1 MPAVDYE
8 YSYTRE
14 VANPYSPYINNLI
27 QLPIKFD
34 QSCVRSQGE
43 NPRGKHFT
51 QVLPTLE
58 LEGRALYDTGASDS
72 FISAKRV
79 KELNLP
85 IQSHR
90 VVVKNGDGSYQVS
103 PGYVTV
109 TFSMGTRWK
118 ATARFRVVELKHFD
132 LIIGLPMINHF
143 RMELRMDPYLKIVA
157 SCPSHGRFVARR
169 VTLPMCV
176 LARQDAEGRDT
187 SAYVCDEQEFTTACK
202 QFGWTREDALVACN
216 DDADVFSHALLMQ
229 ELTDLASSTSATE
242 FEHLAHTLLSD
253 LAGVSEAPSGAGGES
268 DVDTPPNP
276 DQVSSSAAAKFT
288 APTAHRFA
296 ETEMKFRED
305 LVAKYPD
312 LCADTLPPEGPS
324 ATLPD
329 GTPYKVKLVL
339 KPGMVPQ
346 GRRQFRIPEAYRE
359 ELINTINDL
368 LKFKLI
374 EPTISPYSNPVML
387 VPKPPR
393 KDGSYAG
400 LRFVWDGRG
409 VNKALESD
417 AYLIPRVEELVDRI
431 ARLKYEAEKNGVT
444 QLIFSGLDQ
453 RTSFWQIALEEGSR
467 DVTAFS
473 TSQGQFRWTV
483 LPMGMVNS
491 SAHLQRF
498 TETLL
503 RPFSVSNTFQYTN
516 SKGELVT
523 GYGTAVGYI
532 DDIGVITFGDVEAHA
547 ALLWKVLG
555 AMNTARLRIQPAKC
569 EFFRERGEFLG
580 HVLTSEGIAAQENKL
595 NAIKDWPPLS
605 DLKSVRAFVSLCSY
619 YRKFVKD
626 FAEIAQPL
634 TDLMKKDAFKT
645 PIPEDAV
652 QAYEKLKEAL
662 TSAPVLKYFDVNRPT
677 ELYVDACD
685 NSIGAVLMQQH
696 DGGNWHPVGYYSR
709 RLHGAETGYATYY
722 KELLGLRDGV
732 LHFRHWLLGVRF
744 KVRTDHCSLRWLMS
758 QSELSG
764 QQQRWLA
771 VLQQFQM
778 EEIVHVPGVQN
789 VVADVLSRYPDPNG
803 PSYEHL
809 LPEHGNMD
817 VRFNHLWAVTD
828 AEESGET
835 TRMFSHLE
843 VEEQR
848 VVEALLRGA
857 VEPNELPRFDVV
869 ESQELLH
876 NGVTEPIPP
885 STPSLLPAPTQLFAD
900 TPQDNSISPDEAPNV
915 CRFCRKPDCTSFC
928 EEFARHSVQP
938 VKMEDMRANL
948 QTEEGFPE
956 ASVVSAD
963 TDIANFVKS
972 YETCDDFMQIYQ
984 AVKDLEEGKQHA
996 TYPQYFVRK
1005 NGLLMFKD
1013 GASDRVCVPSGQRN
1027 LILKVMHDSP
1037 LGMHRSFAKTL
1048 VAMSSRFYFPQM
1060 AQRVRIYCET
1070 CEKCQRNKPWTANA
1084 RGQPVPLPVPQQ
1096 RFDAVALDIVSGFP
1110 TTKAGYDAIVVFTD
1124 RLTKRAWIEPC
1135 TKTASARDLA
1145 LIFFRSVFRSQ
1156 GMPKILLS
1164 DRGPQFVSTFWKEFF
1179 GLLKTDIRLTSS
1191 YHPQS
1196 NGGSERF
1203 NRTLIE
1209 ALRSYVTTR
1218 HNDWDEHLVH
1228 LEFAYNSSVNPA
1240 TGLTPFDSMYAQQ
1253 PRAPWDLLRD
1263 QGGDV
1268 MAQDFDSDVAR
1279 SLGMNVLA
1287 NLRKAR
1293 DAMHAAA
1300 QDLRERNA
1308 RLSNPHEYKVGDPVL
1323 LSTQNVALKHV
1334 SRKLAPR
1341 YIGPFKIVKLLG
1353 QNAVEIEPTGRF
1365 KALDPII
1372 NVEYLRP
1379 YKERTENVGPPPSH
1393 LSVKPIVVEPAGDW
1407 YQIADIQNH
1416 RGPPGPRQDC
1426 LVRWE
1431 GFDASHDSWVRRDS
1445 ITPAALI
1452 SYEEFL
1458 VECAKDNKQKSKEYL
1473 RTFIGNSGEF
1483 SEIKKAERRKQRAD
1497 DKKDSKRNAPQ
1508 PLPRSAPNV
1517 DQASSGNRADV
1528 RRSSRLAR

>member
-1 MPAVDYE
+1 M
-8 YSYTRE
+8 
-14 VANPYSPYINNLI
+14 
-27 QLPIKFD
+27 
-34 QSCVRSQGE
+34 
-43 NPRGKHFT
+43 
-51 QVLPTLE
+51 
-58 LEGRALYDTGASDS
+58 
-72 FISAKRV
+72 
-79 KELNLP
+79 
-85 IQSHR
+85 
-90 VVVKNGDGSYQVS
+90 
-103 PGYVTV
+103 V
-109 TFSMGTRWK
+109 TFSIGTRWK
-118 ATARFRVVELKHFD
+118 ATARFRVVELQHFD

-143 RMELRMDPYLKIVA
+143 RMELRLDPYLKIVA
-157 SCPSHGRFVARR
+157 SCPAHGRVSARR
-169 VTLPMCV
+169 VTLPVCV
-176 LARQDAEGRDT
+176 LARQDEHGRDT
-187 SAYVCDEQEFTTACK
+187 SAYVCDEHEFATACK
-202 QFGWTREDALVACN
+202 QFGWSREDALVAC
-216 DDADVFSHALLMQ
+216 DDKADVVSYALLVQ
-229 ELTDLASSTSATE
+229 ELTDLASSTSSSE
-242 FEHLAHTLLSD
+242 FTTLAHTLLSD
-253 LAGVSEAPSGAGGES
+253 LAGVSGDGSGTGGGNHQPSA
-268 DVDTPPNP
+268 P
-276 DQVSSSAAAKFT
+276 DQLSTSAAAKFT

-296 ETEMKFRED
+296 EIEVRFRED
-305 LVAKYPD
+305 LVLKYPD

-329 GTPYKVKLVL
+329 GTPYKARLVL
-339 KPGMVPQ
+339 KPGMLPQ

-453 RTSFWQIALEEGSR
+453 RTSFWQIALEEESR
-467 DVTAFS
+467 DYTAFS

-503 RPFSVSNTFQYTN
+503 RPFTVSNTFQYTN
-516 SKGELVT
+516 AKGELVT

-532 DDIGVITFGDVEAHA
+532 DDIGVITFGDVDAHA

-580 HVLTSEGIAAQENKL
+580 HVLTSDGITAQDSKL
-595 NAIKDWPPLS
+595 SAIKEWPPLS

-619 YRKFVKD
+619 YRKFVKG

-634 TDLMKKDAFKT
+634 TDLMKKDSFKT
-645 PIPEDAV
+645 PIPEEAV
-652 QAYEKLKEAL
+652 KAYDKLKEAL
-662 TSAPVLKYFDVNRPT
+662 ISAPVLKYFDVNRPT

-685 NSIGAVLMQQH
+685 NSIGAVLMQKH
-696 DGGNWHPVGYYSR
+696 DDENWHPVGYYSR
-709 RLHGAETGYATYY
+709 RLHGAETSYATYY

-744 KVRTDHCSLRWLMS
+744 TVRTDHCSLRWLMS
-758 QSELSG
+758 QTELSG

-817 VRFNHLWAVTD
+817 VRFSHLWETGD
-828 AEESGET
+828 NEETSYIP
-835 TRMFSHLE
+835 TRTFSHLE
-843 VEEQR
+843 VEERR
-848 VVEALLRGA
+848 VVE
-857 VEPNELPRFDVV
+857 
-869 ESQELLH
+869 ELLH
-876 NGVTEPIPP
+876 NGVVEHASPP
-885 STPSLLPAPTQLFAD
+885 PSLLPKPTCLLPSPAPT
-900 TPQDNSISPDEAPNV
+900 TPTASDEDSRK
-915 CRFCRKPDCTSFC
+915 CRFCGKLECTSLC
-928 EEFARHSVQP
+928 EDFDRHSVKP
-938 VKMEDMRANL
+938 IKMEDMRANL
-948 QTEEGFPE
+948 QVEEGFPE

-963 TDIANFVKS
+963 TDISSFVKS
-972 YETCDDFMQIYQ
+972 YEKCDDFKTIYQ
-984 AVKDLEEGKQHA
+984 SVKDLEEGGKHSV
-996 TYPQYFVRK
+996 YPQYFVRD
-1005 NGLLMFKD
+1005 NGLLMFND
-1013 GASDRVCVPSGQRN
+1013 GTSDRVCVPSQHRN
-1027 LILKVMHDSP
+1027 LILKVMHDSS
-1037 LGMHRSFAKTL
+1037 LGMHRSYNKML
-1048 VAMSSRFYFPQM
+1048 VAVSSRFYFPHM
-1060 AQRVRIYCET
+1060 AQRIRLYCET
-1070 CEKCQRNKPWTANA
+1070 CEHCQRNKPWNSNA
-1084 RGQPVPLPVPQQ
+1084 RGQPIPHPVPQQ

-1110 TTKAGYDAIVVFTD
+1110 TTKAGFDAIVVFTD

-1145 LIFFRSVFRSQ
+1145 LIFFRTVFRSQ

-1164 DRGPQFVSTFWKEFF
+1164 DRGPQFASAFWQEFF
-1179 GLLKTDIRLTSS
+1179 GLLKTEIRLTSS

-1209 ALRSYVTTR
+1209 ALRSYVGTR
-1218 HNDWDEHLVH
+1218 QNDWDEHLVH

-1240 TGLTPFDSMYAQQ
+1240 TGLTPFDIMYAQQ
-1253 PRAPWDLLRD
+1253 PRAPWDLLREG
-1263 QGGDV
+1263 GGDI
-1268 MAQDFDSDVAR
+1268 MSQDFDSDVAR

-1300 QDLRERNA
+1300 QELRERNA
-1308 RLSNPHEYKVGDPVL
+1308 RSTAPHEYKVGDPVL
-1323 LSTQNVALKHV
+1323 LSTENIKLRLVNK
-1334 SRKLAPR
+1334 KLAPR
-1341 YIGPFKIVKLLG
+1341 
-1353 QNAVEIEPTGRF
+1353 
-1365 KALDPII
+1365 
-1372 NVEYLRP
+1372 
-1379 YKERTENVGPPPSH
+1379 
-1393 LSVKPIVVEPAGDW
+1393 
-1407 YQIADIQNH
+1407 
-1416 RGPPGPRQDC
+1416 
-1426 LVRWE
+1426 
-1431 GFDASHDSWVRRDS
+1431 
-1445 ITPAALI
+1445 
-1452 SYEEFL
+1452 
-1458 VECAKDNKQKSKEYL
+1458 
-1473 RTFIGNSGEF
+1473 
-1483 SEIKKAERRKQRAD
+1483 
-1497 DKKDSKRNAPQ
+1497 
-1508 PLPRSAPNV
+1508 
-1517 DQASSGNRADV
+1517 
-1528 RRSSRLAR
+1528 